1 MLHLELGMRFAII
14 LVGNFPHLKGGF
26 SGFLMLRIED
36 LAVEIDG
43 KLVLNGVNLSIGEG
57 ETHILMGPNGS
68 GKTTL
73 LRAIMGLGKYKITR
87 GKILWYGQEINDL
100 PPDERAKLG
109 LGIAFQRAPI
119 IRGVTLRQIGGQ
131 IANGEHILE
140 DVAKQLGCEDLLD
153 RDLNYGFSGGE
164 MKKAEL
170 LQLLLQAPRLALIDE
185 PESGVDL
192 DNIALIGEAIN
203 LLLGKKK
210 VVDKKRAGL
219 IITHTGHILDYVNA
233 DYGHVMID
241 GIIVC
246 EGNPRDLFAQI
257 KEHGYEG
264 CLECAKC
271 RGIWKN

>member
-1 MLHLELGMRFAII
+1 ML
-14 LVGNFPHLKGGF
+14 LV
-26 SGFLMLRIED
+26 ED

-43 KLVLNGVNLSIGEG
+43 KPVLRGVNLSIKEG

-73 LRAIMGLGKYKITR
+73 LRVIMGLGKYKLIKGKVSWFGKDITS
-87 GKILWYGQEINDL
+87 L
-100 PPDERAKLG
+100 PPYERAKLG

-119 IRGVTLRQIGGQ
+119 IRGVTVRQIGKH
-131 IANGEHILE
+131 ISNGENDLE
-140 DVAKQLGCEDLLD
+140 EVARQLKCEDLLD

-164 MKKAEL
+164 MKKIEL

-192 DNIALIGEAIN
+192 DNIAIIGEAIN

-210 VVDKKRAGL
+210 VMEKKKSGL
-219 IITHTGHILDYVNA
+219 IITHTGYILEYVNA

-241 GIIVC
+241 GKIVC
-246 EGNPRDLFAQI
+246 EGNPRDLFNQV

-264 CLECAKC
+264 CMECARC
-271 RGIWKN
+271 RGL

>member
-1 MLHLELGMRFAII
+1 MDFYRVFAII
-14 LVGNFPHLKGGF
+14 IVENCP
-26 SGFLMLRIED
+26 SGKEAVEVLNMLIVED

-43 KLVLNGVNLSIGEG
+43 KLVLKGVDLSIKEG
-57 ETHILMGPNGS
+57 ETHVLMGPNGS

-73 LRAIMGLGKYKITR
+73 LRVIMGLGKYKVVK

-109 LGIAFQRAPI
+109 LGIAFQRAPS
-119 IRGVTLRQIGGQ
+119 IRGVTLRQIAQ
-131 IANGEHILE
+131 HIANGGFTLE
-140 DVAKQLGCEDLLD
+140 EISKQLGCEELLD

-164 MKKAEL
+164 MKKSEL

-203 LLLGKKK
+203 ILLGKKK
-210 VVDKKRAGL
+210 VLEKKRAGL

-233 DYGHVMID
+233 DQGHVMIE
-241 GIIVC
+241 GTIVC
-246 EGNPRDLFAQI
+246 SGNPRDLFRQI

-271 RGIWKN
+271 RGL

>member
-1 MLHLELGMRFAII
+1 ML
-14 LVGNFPHLKGGF
+14 LV
-26 SGFLMLRIED
+26 ED

-43 KLVLNGVNLSIGEG
+43 KPVLRGVNLSIKEG

-73 LRAIMGLGKYKITR
+73 LRVIMGLGKYKLIKGKVSWFGKDITS
-87 GKILWYGQEINDL
+87 L

-119 IRGVTLRQIGGQ
+119 IRGVTVRQIGKH
-131 IANGEHILE
+131 ISNGENDLE
-140 DVAKQLGCEDLLD
+140 EVARQLKCEDLLD

-164 MKKAEL
+164 MKKIEL

-192 DNIALIGEAIN
+192 DNIAIIGEAIN

-210 VVDKKRAGL
+210 VMEKKKSGL
-219 IITHTGHILDYVNA
+219 IITHTGYILEYVNA

-241 GIIVC
+241 GKIVC
-246 EGNPRDLFAQI
+246 EGNPRDLFSQV

-264 CLECAKC
+264 CMECARC
-271 RGIWKN
+271 RGL